1 MRPVTY
7 THIDR
12 IPASREKVYALLT
25 DTHRIGEWLPGC
37 AAVEGTS
44 PFKRGAR
51 LTAHFGKRVT
61 EFEVVDLNPG
71 RTFGWVEHGQR
82 NGAKVFFRL
91 DQAGEATSIT
101 IQIVWKPRS
110 ILAWVRGV
118 LFSKR
123 NVQRQVSKTLENL
136 RKLLGC

>member
-1 MRPVTY
+1 MHPVTY

-12 IPASREKVYALLT
+12 LPASRDKVYALLT
-25 DTHRIGEWLPGC
+25 DPKRIGEWLPGC
-37 AAVEGTS
+37 AAVDGTS
-44 PFKRGAR
+44 IKRGAR
-51 LTAHFGKRVT
+51 LTAHFGQRTT

-71 RTFGWVEHGQR
+71 RTFGWVEYGQR

-110 ILAWVRGV
+110 LLAWVRGR

-123 NVQRQVSKTLENL
+123 NVERQVSKTLENL
-136 RKLLGC
+136 RRLLGV

>member
-1 MRPVTY
+1 MRPV
-7 THIDR
+7 
-12 IPASREKVYALLT
+12 SRTVIQTVPVSIERVFALLT
-25 DTHRIGEWLPGC
+25 DPGRMAEWLPGC
-37 AAVEGTS
+37 AATQSDKPLRKGVR
-44 PFKRGAR
+44 FKVR
-51 LTAHFGKRVT
+51 FGERTT

-71 RTFGWVEHGQR
+71 RTFGWVEYGQR

-110 ILAWVRGV
+110 LLAWVRGR

-123 NVQRQVSKTLENL
+123 NVERQVSKTLENL
-136 RKLLGC
+136 RRLLGV

>member
-12 IPASREKVYALLT
+12 IPAPRDQVYAVLT
-25 DTHRIGEWLPGC
+25 DPKRIGEWLPGC
-37 AAVEGTS
+37 AAVEGLS
-44 PFKRGAR
+44 IKRGAR
-51 LTAHFGKRVT
+51 LTAHFGNRVT
-61 EFEVVDLNPG
+61 EFEVVDLNPS
-71 RTFGWVEHGQR
+71 RTFGWVEYGQR

-110 ILAWVRGV
+110 LLAWIRGRW
-118 LFSKR
+118 FGKR
-123 NVQRQVSKTLENL
+123 NVQRQVTKTLENL

>member
-7 THIDR
+7 THIDH
-12 IPASREKVYALLT
+12 IPAPRDRVYAIIT
-25 DTHRIGEWLPGC
+25 DPKRIGEWLPGC
-37 AAVEGTS
+37 AAVEGFS
-44 PFKRGAR
+44 IKRGAR
-51 LTAHFGKRVT
+51 LTAHFGTRVT

-71 RTFGWVEHGQR
+71 RTFGWVEYGQR
-82 NGAKVFFRL
+82 TGAKVFFRL

-110 ILAWVRGV
+110 LLAWIRGR

-123 NVQRQVSKTLENL
+123 NVQRQVTKTLENL

>member
-1 MRPVTY
+1 MHPVTY
-7 THIDR
+7 THVDR
-12 IPASREKVYALLT
+12 LPASRDKVYALLT
-25 DTHRIGEWLPGC
+25 DPKRIGEWLPGC
-37 AAVEGTS
+37 AAVEALS
-44 PFKRGAR
+44 LKKGAR
-51 LTAHFGKRVT
+51 LTAHFGQRVT

-71 RTFGWVEHGQR
+71 RTFGWVEYGQR

-110 ILAWVRGV
+110 FLAWVRGR

-123 NVQRQVSKTLENL
+123 NVERQVSKTLENL
-136 RKLLGC
+136 RRLLGV